1 MNKQKLFLI
10 GFLLLATSISQ
21 AKKHLMVGIADVC
34 GSQNSVIAGYSYVKA
49 LQQGGCIPIV
59 IPSNLDSLK
68 LRELV
73 RKLDVVFLTGGED
86 VAPKR
91 YGEENHPRLGAVN
104 EIRDEWEYRLLDEA
118 KRQRKPIFGTCRG
131 EQMINV
137 FFGGTL
143 YQDLP
148 SQKPSEIVHSFG
160 TSRAHKLK
168 IAPDS
173 RLCKV
178 LGTTETMVNS
188 THHQAVKD
196 LAPGFRI
203 AAQAEDGVVE
213 AIESDIYPVA
223 AVQFHPEAMIDYDA
237 LFREIYK
244 HFMKLIKK

>member
-1 MNKQKLFLI
+1 MKRLAILSLLVFLAVNA
-10 GFLLLATSISQ
+10 LN
-21 AKKHLMVGIADVC
+21 AKKSLLVGLADVC
-34 GSQNSVIAGYSYVKA
+34 GSPNSTIAGYSYVNA
-49 LQQGGCIPIV
+49 LQQGGCISVV
-59 IPSNLDSLK
+59 IPSTLDSLALRK
-68 LRELV
+68 LV
-73 RKLDVVFLTGGED
+73 KKLDVVFLTGGED
-86 VAPKR
+86 VAPFR
-91 YGEENHPRLGAVN
+91 YGEENHPKLGGVN
-104 EIRDEWEYRLLDEA
+104 ERRDEWEYRLLREA
-118 KRQRKPIFGTCRG
+118 MRQHKPIFGTCRG

-148 SQKPSEIVHSFG
+148 SQKPSDIKHSFG

-168 IAPDS
+168 ISPDS

-203 AAQAEDGVVE
+203 AAVADDGVVE

-223 AVQFHPEAMIDYDA
+223 AVQFHPEAMVEYDA

-244 HFMKLIKK
+244 NFMKLIKK